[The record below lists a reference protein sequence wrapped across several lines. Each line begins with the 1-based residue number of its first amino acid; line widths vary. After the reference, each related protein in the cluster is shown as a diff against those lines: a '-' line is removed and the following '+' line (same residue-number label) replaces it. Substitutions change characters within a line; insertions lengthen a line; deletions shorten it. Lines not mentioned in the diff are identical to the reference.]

1 MKSWSTKNK
10 NYLAATKRVEYDLPP
25 KFISNIDF
33 TFKIDESIFNKD
45 EAQTLY
51 NQMRQLTKD
60 YRTQAMSL
68 YLQST
73 TREQEILADEIKNI
87 IVGFPKE
94 ENNTIIDTEDDL
106 GYIEFKH
113 YNELREKRYNLEAE
127 QSLYFLEV
135 ERVEGEFKEQEE
147 ETVAPTLTRS
157 LGEDFSLQL

>member
-1 MKSWSTKNK
+1 
-10 NYLAATKRVEYDLPP
+10 
-25 KFISNIDF
+25 
-33 TFKIDESIFNKD
+33 
-45 EAQTLY
+45 
-51 NQMRQLTKD
+51 
-60 YRTQAMSL
+60 MSL

-94 ENNTIIDTEDDL
+94 ESNTIIDTEDDL

-147 ETVAPTLTRS
+147 KTVAPTLTRS